1 LRHPDSEFA
10 KCVLFLPP
18 FAVIPFFDARNI
30 LTLSNNEVLPG
41 TFFRFDINPSTHFAN
56 FCIRFSPAVAG
67 RFSYLAPRRRTIMR
81 DNRASEGY
89 GGLSRPDEVLLH
101 FIWQFRY
108 YNHRELTTEAGAPI
122 HIHYPGDPNTN
133 QGPDFKNAR
142 ITIDDRTLE
151 GPVELHVR
159 ASDFLHH
166 GHTGDPHYQNVILH
180 VVWVNDTVV
189 PPANI
194 PILALI
200 GRTPATLLPRY
211 RQFMTS
217 RSFVP
222 CAPLLL
228 TAKTAFLAKTAST
241 PDTTFPVIPW
251 STLRNTLL
259 HQRLLCRTSLIRTLM
274 DENNPHWEQTLYQL
288 IARSLGQP
296 VNTDAFLTMA
306 KSIPLN
312 FLLRHRTDPARLQSL
327 FMSHAASLDPP
338 LSFHRMRPAHSPSV
352 RLGQLADLLSNHSG
366 RFTLLLESDQP
377 GPLLRSLD
385 AKGLGTATRHSIVI
399 NAFIPLLYAYAVF
412 RQEPQLRDKAL
423 RWLHETPPE
432 DNNIIRRWCDLGM
445 IARTA
450 ADTQALLELRKN
462 HCSEKK
468 CLDCAIGR
476 TLLTAAQPILTPP
489 PPASENLPLPPGQ
502 DGYCT

>member
-1 LRHPDSEFA
+1 
-10 KCVLFLPP
+10 
-18 FAVIPFFDARNI
+18 
-30 LTLSNNEVLPG
+30 
-41 TFFRFDINPSTHFAN
+41 
-56 FCIRFSPAVAG
+56 
-67 RFSYLAPRRRTIMR
+67 MR
-81 DNRASEGY
+81 DNRAIEGY
-89 GGLSRPDEVLLH
+89 ERGGPLRSRPDEVLLH

-108 YNHRELTTEAGAPI
+108 YNHRELTTEAGAPL

-142 ITIDDRTLE
+142 ITIGARTLE

-180 VVWVNDTVV
+180 VVWVNDTAV

-222 CAPLLL
+222 CAPLL
-228 TAKTAFLAKTAST
+228 TAKIAST
-241 PDTTFPVIPW
+241 PGTPFPAIPW
-251 STLRNTLL
+251 PTLRNTLL
-259 HQRLLCRTSLIRTLM
+259 HQRLLSRTSLIRTLIY
-274 DENNPHWEQTLYQL
+274 ENNPHWEQTLYQL

-296 VNTDAFLTMA
+296 INTDAFLAMA
-306 KSIPLN
+306 KSIPLT

-327 FMSHAASLDPP
+327 LMSHAARLDSP
-338 LSFHRMRPAHSPSV
+338 LSFHRMRPAHSPLV
-352 RLGQLADLLSNHSG
+352 RLRQLAALLSNHSG
-366 RFTLLLESDQP
+366 RFTLLLESEQP
-377 GPLLRSLD
+377 GPLLLSLD

-432 DNNIIRRWCDLGM
+432 ANNIIRRWCELGM
-445 IARTA
+445 TARTA
-450 ADTQALLELRKN
+450 ADTQALLELRKSY
-462 HCSEKK
+462 CSQKK
-468 CLDCAIGR
+468 CQDCAIGQ
-476 TLLTAAQPILTPP
+476 TLLTASQPILTPP
-489 PPASENLPLPPGQ
+489 PPASENLPLPPGP